1 MTFRHYQVVYLL
13 LLSCL
18 LSAVFAFFVSA
29 NQNPICNQGGG
40 DEPPPSKSFEVV
52 ATVLFKDKLFLVVQ
66 KDIDEKKEH
75 IVYQI
80 APSDIHYLDSQ
91 PAIYNLHIAEAM
103 TMTERWGFDPAR
115 VSNRISTAFGYY
127 SLLQKGE
134 ETEEEELIGFIYE
147 KGTSTDQVLRLST
160 NRLEDV
166 FDLTAGGCAQAG
178 AITSTEEEDQWASK
192 KCAVVLGTDNEGY
205 FFGFS
210 PMFGSSNGSSSWY
223 VQECKVEKEGHGGNV
238 TEEELLLSPH
248 QFRVMVA
255 EKDGSFLIKKEV
267 EPGGNDREHP
277 LDWDRFSGFL
287 LDDRLFLFS
296 RQSVFVFTGTQ
307 ENHEEM
313 VVERGFSYVE
323 RSYDDFFRCHP
334 PEGEEYDDDGLFGD
348 FLNYHESTQSPSMN
362 QILFFLLSVVA
373 ISFCIRSQIMKRK
386 LAQYKL
392 QRSYYHNQG
401 Y

>member
-1 MTFRHYQVVYLL
+1 M
-13 LLSCL
+13 
-18 LSAVFAFFVSA
+18 
-29 NQNPICNQGGG
+29 
-40 DEPPPSKSFEVV
+40 
-52 ATVLFKDKLFLVVQ
+52 VQ
-66 KDIDEKKEH
+66 KEEEKKEH

-103 TMTERWGFDPAR
+103 TMTKRWGFDPAR
-115 VSNRISTAFGYY
+115 VGNRIATAFGYY

-134 ETEEEELIGFIYE
+134 ETVVEEELIGFIYE
-147 KGTSTDQVLRLST
+147 KGTSADQVLRLST

-178 AITSTEEEDQWASK
+178 AITSTEEEDQWAGK

-210 PMFGSSNGSSSWY
+210 PMFGGDGGNSSWY

-255 EKDGSFLIKKEV
+255 EGDGSFLIKKEV

-348 FLNYHESTQSPSMN
+348 FLNCKLFEVCFSNLIKLLFYIADHESTQSPSMN

-392 QRSYYHNQG
+392 QRSYYHNRG